1 MSQWPMRVSAVS
13 QWPMRLCTVVQWPM
27 RLCTVVQWPM
37 QWCTVVSVANAVV
50 YSGQCGQCR
59 VCLRSAVPGPGARWY
74 PSWPYTWMPPPYYRV
89 PHHHP
94 PLPGTPPL
102 AEYGAHY
109 ASRPDKNVNFPKMG
123 AKWVLQKT
131 TVGVGSAPLL
141 LSQ

>member
-1 MSQWPMRVSAVS
+1 MVARAGVSGVTVANAGVS
-13 QWPMRLCTVVQWPM
+13 GVTVANAAM
-27 RLCTVVQWPM
+27 YSST
-37 QWCTVVSVANAVV
+37 VANAVV